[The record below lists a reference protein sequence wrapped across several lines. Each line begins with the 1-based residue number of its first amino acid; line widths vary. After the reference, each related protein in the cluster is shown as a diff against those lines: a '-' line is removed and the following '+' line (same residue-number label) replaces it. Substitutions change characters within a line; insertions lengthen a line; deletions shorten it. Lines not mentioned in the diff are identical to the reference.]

1 MCQAPVRLAETP
13 DLALLAR
20 LRSVIGN
27 QPVTETEL
35 RALIEQAD
43 GLVRTLGAHM
53 TGSESRLAELTE
65 DPDSSLTEIAAELH
79 RVEEL
84 RPRLEEARSLL
95 TDLETRA
102 RELRTSWLL
111 RRTEDPLTR

>member
-1 MCQAPVRLAETP
+1 MTDTP

-20 LRSVIGN
+20 LREVLDD

-35 RALIEQAD
+35 RDLIDQSD
-43 GLVRTLGAHM
+43 GLVRTLSAHIAS
-53 TGSESRLAELTE
+53 SEQRLADLTA
-65 DPDSSLTEIAAELH
+65 DPDSSLTEMATELQ
-79 RVEEL
+79 RVDAF

-95 TDLETRA
+95 AELETRA

-111 RRTEDPLTR
+111 GQAESPPLR